1 MLSDDARKRLRKAP
15 LNRSASKIN
24 FFMSVPVL
32 VDGSAGIG
40 DGVSQPGSY
49 LELRAERDALAV
61 LSNCRKCTTP
71 QRLQPDVNP
80 GGDLSA
86 VTARLALVRAIH
98 WLLNSAQG
106 LRVTGEREMQGRRA
120 ELLQRIE
127 SDREVLLDF
136 LRDFIRCPSPNPP
149 GDTREAAAH
158 IRRFLERYGA
168 EYRVIAPN
176 EIMPNIVATFEAG
189 KPGRH
194 LALNGHIDCF
204 PVGDGAGWT
213 HDPWGAE
220 LVDGQIYGRG
230 ACDMKCGT
238 TASVFTFLY
247 LRELRDELQGR
258 LTLSAVSDEE
268 TFGPYG
274 ARYLSEHHPEVFGDT
289 CLNGEPSSPWTLR
302 FGEKGPLWLE
312 FTVRTKGAHG
322 AYTHASKSA
331 TAITAKII
339 GALERLEDI
348 PAPEASNLA
357 AALDQAADIIDRAQG
372 KGAARN
378 TRRVTVNPGVVRGGL
393 KVNMIASDCT
403 FEVDIRLPIGLDAP
417 QIRAEIDKILALHPE
432 VTYRQINYNP
442 PSWCAPDTEMAELV
456 RANAKEI
463 AGIDPTPI
471 VSLGGTDARLWR
483 YKDIP
488 AIVYG
493 PSPTGMGSADEHVT
507 VDEFFHVVKCHVLS
521 AYDYMSR
528 PT

>member
-106 LRVTGEREMQGRRA
+106 LRVTGERDMQGRRA

-158 IRRFLERYGA
+158 IRWFLERYGA

-194 LALNGHIDCF
+194 LALNGHIDCEQPLKNIAR
-204 PVGDGAGWT
+204 PVRAYRVVTEARPAMSQASAAPPLPDKPSIAVLPFANMSGDPQQDYFA
-213 HDPWGAE
+213 
-220 LVDGQIYGRG
+220 DGMVEEII
-230 ACDMKCGT
+230 
-238 TASVFTFLY
+238 TALSRIRWLFVIARNSSFTYKGQSVEVKQVG
-247 LRELRDELQGR
+247 RELG
-258 LTLSAVSDEE
+258 V
-268 TFGPYG
+268 
-274 ARYLSEHHPEVFGDT
+274 RYV
-289 CLNGEPSSPWTLR
+289 
-302 FGEKGPLWLE
+302 LE
-312 FTVRTKGAHG
+312 GSVRK
-322 AYTHASKSA
+322 
-331 TAITAKII
+331 
-339 GALERLEDI
+339 
-348 PAPEASNLA
+348 
-357 AALDQAADIIDRAQG
+357 
-372 KGAARN
+372 
-378 TRRVTVNPGVVRGGL
+378 
-393 KVNMIASDCT
+393 
-403 FEVDIRLPIGLDAP
+403 
-417 QIRAEIDKILALHPE
+417 
-432 VTYRQINYNP
+432 
-442 PSWCAPDTEMAELV
+442 
-456 RANAKEI
+456 
-463 AGIDPTPI
+463 AG
-471 VSLGGTDARLWR
+471 
-483 YKDIP
+483 
-488 AIVYG
+488 
-493 PSPTGMGSADEHVT
+493 
-507 VDEFFHVVKCHVLS
+507 
-521 AYDYMSR
+521 
-528 PT
+528 